1 MLVSNYVG
9 NLLLTWSS
17 EVSTYV
23 TIKPSSV
30 EYFNDD
36 DMMPTRASVYFIFF
50 TFVLVVIIT
59 TLWVTVYFIQKYR
72 YQTAKKRLE
81 VITPLLLRFLFQ
93 SKRIFN
99 WFYSNDLEKTAK
111 SDHESIVQNGSS
123 SNQSSR
129 QSESTFSS

>member
-1 MLVSNYVG
+1 
-9 NLLLTWSS
+9 
-17 EVSTYV
+17 
-23 TIKPSSV
+23 
-30 EYFNDD
+30 
-36 DMMPTRASVYFIFF
+36 
-50 TFVLVVIIT
+50 
-59 TLWVTVYFIQKYR
+59 VTVYFIQKYR

-123 SNQSSR
+123 SNQGLLSLQLNQILRIDSIPI
-129 QSESTFSS
+129 